1 MRKTMTEVEF
11 AEIRYQLI
19 VKRPM
24 EEVIDPMLIK
34 LHRQVQ
40 VLEALARD
48 WQEQGKQ
55 MLLNHELVKEKL
67 SEAKS
72 GIIKKLEE
80 QTKVVWQSIYQ
91 ETLETQ
97 ELAK

>member
-11 AEIRYQLI
+11 AEIRYQLS

-24 EEVIDPMLIK
+24 EEVIDPMLMK

-55 MLLNHELVKEKL
+55 MLVNHELVKEKL
-67 SEAKS
+67 REAKS
-72 GIIKKLEE
+72 GIVKKLEE
-80 QTKVVWQSIYQ
+80 QTKVVWQSIY
-91 ETLETQ
+91 
-97 ELAK
+97 

>member
-1 MRKTMTEVEF
+1 MTEVEF
-11 AEIRYQLI
+11 AEIRYQLG

-24 EEVIDPMLIK
+24 EDVIDPMLLK

-55 MLLNHELVKEKL
+55 MVINHEIVKGKV

-72 GIIKKLEE
+72 GLIHKLKH
-80 QTKVVWQSIYQ
+80 QTEVVWESMRLEQV
-91 ETLETQ
+91 ETE
-97 ELAK
+97 EIA

>member
-1 MRKTMTEVEF
+1 MTLTDLMALWTEEVEPCMRKTMTEVEF
-11 AEIRYQLI
+11 AEIRYQLG

-55 MLLNHELVKEKL
+55 MMVNHQLVKEKL

-72 GIIKKLEE
+72 ALIKKLKE
-80 QTKVVWQSIYQ
+80 
-91 ETLETQ
+91 
-97 ELAK
+97 

>member
-11 AEIRYQLI
+11 AEIRYQLE

-34 LHRQVQ
+34 LNRQVQ

-55 MLLNHELVKEKL
+55 MMVNHQLVKEKL
-67 SEAKS
+67 SEAKNAL
-72 GIIKKLEE
+72 IKKLKE
-80 QTKVVWQSIYQ
+80 
-91 ETLETQ
+91 
-97 ELAK
+97 

>member
-11 AEIRYQLI
+11 AEIRYQLS

-24 EEVIDPMLIK
+24 EDVIDPMLIK

-55 MLLNHELVKEKL
+55 MLVNHELVKEKL
-67 SEAKS
+67 REAKS

-80 QTKVVWQSIYQ
+80 QTKVVWASIN
-91 ETLETQ
+91 
-97 ELAK
+97 

>member
-55 MLLNHELVKEKL
+55 MLVNHELVKEKL

-80 QTKVVWQSIYQ
+80 QTKVVWASIN
-91 ETLETQ
+91 
-97 ELAK
+97 

>member
-55 MLLNHELVKEKL
+55 MLVNHELV
-67 SEAKS
+67 
-72 GIIKKLEE
+72 
-80 QTKVVWQSIYQ
+80 
-91 ETLETQ
+91 
-97 ELAK
+97 